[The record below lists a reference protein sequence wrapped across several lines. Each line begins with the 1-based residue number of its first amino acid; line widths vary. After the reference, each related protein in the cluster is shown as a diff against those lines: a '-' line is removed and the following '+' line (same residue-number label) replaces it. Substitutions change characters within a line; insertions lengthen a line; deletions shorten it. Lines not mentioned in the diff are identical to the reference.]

1 MNTMLLCCT
10 PKFSLVGQRFT
21 LRAKIGVDGMQVK
34 EISNEDYPHTF
45 QVCGK
50 EKILDLQARL
60 GLCLPFVCLCAV
72 CIRSL
77 RCPKVLLLLSAL
89 SKTWRSGSRYQIT
102 FVNEGGT
109 HIIFIK

>member
-1 MNTMLLCCT
+1 MLLCCT

-21 LRAKIGVDGMQVK
+21 LKTRIGVDGMQVK
-34 EISNEDYPHTF
+34 EISNEDYPCTF

-50 EKILDLQARL
+50 ERILDLQARL
-60 GLCLPFVCLCAV
+60 GLCLLCVCLYAV

-77 RCPKVLLLLSAL
+77 GCPKVLILLSAL
-89 SKTWRSGSRYQIT
+89 NKTWRSGSRYLIT